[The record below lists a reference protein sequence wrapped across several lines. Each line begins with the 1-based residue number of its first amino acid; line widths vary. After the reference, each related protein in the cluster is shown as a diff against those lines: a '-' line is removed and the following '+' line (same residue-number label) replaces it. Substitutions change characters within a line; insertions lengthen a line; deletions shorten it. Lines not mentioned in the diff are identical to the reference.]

1 MQKSYYQRREDEL
14 KILIAEAK
22 VKNNLTDADLAKK
35 IGMTYSTFGKQKL
48 HPGSMRMDF
57 VWAIERLAGR
67 DRREEVS

>member
-1 MQKSYYQRREDEL
+1 MPKSYYQRREEEL

-22 VKNNLTDADLAKK
+22 VKNNLTDAALAKK
-35 IGMTYSTFGKQKL
+35 IGMPHSTFGKQKL

-67 DRREEVS
+67 GRREEVN